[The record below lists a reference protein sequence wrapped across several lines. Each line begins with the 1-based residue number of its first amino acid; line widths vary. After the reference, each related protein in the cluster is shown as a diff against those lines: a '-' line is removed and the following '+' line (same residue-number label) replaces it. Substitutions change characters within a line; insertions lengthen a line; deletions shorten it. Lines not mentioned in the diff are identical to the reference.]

1 MTDVFAA
8 TWERNPTSNP
18 RLAHLETAA
27 QNAWSSPRG
36 GMGKSERQWDAAFA
50 ALRKEDAGAVL
61 VRGKR
66 YDVRD

>member
-1 MTDVFAA
+1 
-8 TWERNPTSNP
+8 
-18 RLAHLETAA
+18 
-27 QNAWSSPRG
+27 
-36 GMGKSERQWDAAFA
+36 MGKNERQWDAAFA